1 MIDVDIT
8 GQLIPNLL
16 TVLVQLCST
25 LVLFLLAKKFL
36 WKSVKNWLDARADK
50 MQSDLET
57 SEKAKQDA
65 LSDRENAKTQLN
77 EAAKKSEEIV
87 EAAVKEADSE
97 KQAILDKARAEAEEE
112 NAKAREAIENDRLK
126 MVDSVKKE
134 MVNVAMDA
142 AEKLIGSKNGE
153 ELDRKAIQDFV
164 KEADSHEE

>member
-57 SEKAKQDA
+57 
-65 LSDRENAKTQLN
+65 NQLN
-77 EAAKKSEEIV
+77 EAAKKSEAIV

-112 NAKAREAIENDRLK
+112 KAKAREAIENDRLK

>member
-65 LSDRENAKTQLN
+65 LSDRENAKNQLN
-77 EAAKKSEEIV
+77 EAAKKSEAIV

-112 NAKAREAIENDRLK
+112 KAKAR
-126 MVDSVKKE
+126 
-134 MVNVAMDA
+134 
-142 AEKLIGSKNGE
+142 
-153 ELDRKAIQDFV
+153 
-164 KEADSHEE
+164 

>member
-50 MQSDLET
+50 MQSDFET

-65 LSDRENAKTQLN
+65 LSDRENAKNQLN
-77 EAAKKSEEIV
+77 EAAKKSEAIV

-112 NAKAREAIENDRLK
+112 KAKAREAIENDRLK

-153 ELDRKAIQDFV
+153 VLDRKAI
-164 KEADSHEE
+164 